1 MCLSAMIL
9 IFEEE
14 KAASLFSEAAA
25 RLCGYQSSTFV
36 QAEISGAG
44 LLQMFMV
51 PSR

>member
-25 RLCGYQSSTFV
+25 RLSGYRSSTFV
-36 QAEISGAG
+36 RAEISGAG
-44 LLQMFMV
+44 LLQIFMV